1 MFLIAIPWIVSALTT
16 TAAAAATTAATAT
29 TVTVAE
35 AFAAGTIVGSAAAKG
50 IDSCKEK

>member
-1 MFLIAIPWIVSALTT
+1 MFLIAIPWIASALTT